1 MTATI
6 EQNTPEPGCP
16 ATLKRMT
23 EHVTL
28 KHVAAHAGVSRTTA
42 SYVVTGEGRVSQ
54 KTRDRVTAS
63 MKVLGYV
70 YNRGAASLRTQRSST
85 IGVVVTNIASP
96 FFGELLV
103 GLEDELRAA
112 GFLSLVVATGD
123 DPARQEQL
131 ITELREHQI
140 AGLAVVPASGSP
152 RELLD
157 TIRIS
162 GVPHVFM
169 TRYLE
174 GEAVPYVG
182 PDDLEGGRLAAQHL
196 LGHGCRSLAYLGG
209 RDVVLSRR
217 DRLNGV
223 RRAMRDTGLGDD
235 SVTDV
240 PGDATGESGLEAGER
255 LLAAGPL
262 PDGVICHSD
271 SVAFGFYRA
280 LRLHGIPTDSV
291 KIIGYDDIRG
301 AALFEPTLTSMATH
315 PEELGRAAGRKLL
328 AALGVKDQAETELIE
343 IFVPEL
349 VVRGSCGC
357 H

>member
-1 MTATI
+1 
-6 EQNTPEPGCP
+6 
-16 ATLKRMT
+16 MT

-28 KHVAAHAGVSRTTA
+28 KDVAAHAGVSRTTA

-54 KTRDRVTAS
+54 KTRERVAAS
-63 MKVLGYV
+63 MKELGYV

-112 GFLSLVVATGD
+112 GFLSLIVATGD
-123 DPARQEQL
+123 DPARQEQI

-152 RELLD
+152 KELLD
-157 TIRIS
+157 TIAASR
-162 GVPHVFM
+162 VPHVFM

-174 GEAVPYVG
+174 GEPVPYVG
-182 PDDLEGGRLAAQHL
+182 PDDVEGGRLAAQHL
-196 LGHGCRSLAYLGG
+196 LEHGCQTLAYLGG

-217 DRLNGV
+217 DRLDGV
-223 RRAMRDTGLGDD
+223 RSAVHSARLDKDA
-235 SVTDV
+235 VIDV
-240 PGDATGESGLEAGER
+240 PGDATGESGLDAGER

-280 LRLHGIPTDSV
+280 LRNHGVPTDSV
-291 KIIGYDDIRG
+291 RLIGYDDIRG
-301 AALFEPTLTSMATH
+301 AALFEPTLTSIATH

-328 AALGVKDQAETELIE
+328 TALGVTEPAGTELIE
-343 IFVPEL
+343 TFAPEL

-357 H
+357 GG

>member
-1 MTATI
+1 
-6 EQNTPEPGCP
+6 
-16 ATLKRMT
+16 MT

-28 KHVAAHAGVSRTTA
+28 KDVAAHAGVSRTTA

-54 KTRDRVTAS
+54 KTRDRVNAS
-63 MKVLGYV
+63 MKELGYV

-157 TIRIS
+157 TIRVS

-169 TRYLE
+169 TRYLD
-174 GEAVPYVG
+174 GEPAPYVG

-196 LGHGCRSLAYLGG
+196 LGHGCRTLAYLGG
-209 RDVVLSRR
+209 RDIVLSRR

-223 RRAMRDTGLGDD
+223 RAAARAAGLGADAI
-235 SVTDV
+235 TDV

-255 LLAAGPL
+255 LLSSGAL

-280 LRLHGIPTDSV
+280 LRKHGVPTDSV
-291 KIIGYDDIRG
+291 RLIGYDDIRT

-315 PEELGRAAGRKLL
+315 PENLGRAAGRKLL
-328 AALGVKDQAETELIE
+328 AALGLAEQAGDGLIE
-343 IFVPEL
+343 TFVPEL